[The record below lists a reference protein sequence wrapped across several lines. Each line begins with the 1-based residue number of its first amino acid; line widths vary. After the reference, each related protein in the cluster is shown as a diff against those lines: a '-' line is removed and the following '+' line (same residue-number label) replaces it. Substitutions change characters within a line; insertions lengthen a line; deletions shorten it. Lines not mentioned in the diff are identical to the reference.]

1 MHKHRNVRRSL
12 TIAALLAAISP
23 VSAED
28 TTDAATSQAV
38 QVRAMHAP
46 NGGIQPQ
53 AVVDA
58 GGTVHLVYFKGQ
70 PRAGDVYYVKS
81 TGGDASFSKPLRVN
95 SQPKSAVATGTVRGA
110 QLTLGRRG
118 WVHVAWNGS
127 SQARPRGPLNPEMPP
142 DSPHNG
148 TPMLYTR
155 LNASGDAFEPQRNVM
170 GFTFGLDGGGS
181 VAADKKGNVF
191 VIWHAGSGR
200 SAKEVNRT
208 VWIAKSSNDGKTFRR
223 EFNADPARLGV
234 CGCCGLRSF
243 TGSRGEIYVL
253 YRTATDKVN
262 RDVRLLVS
270 RGGDSRFRGVTL
282 DTWRIPRCV
291 MSTSA
296 MAEYKGQVTSHPL
309 SATTTAEADPSLDR
323 ELTREEAE
331 GLVRSDP
338 EGAIFLLIALSAKL
352 AQLQAVPS
360 APPGETL
367 QGQLLCAWET
377 KKQVYL
383 GALKLETRR
392 LVWRTAAPGW
402 GRNRKH
408 PVLAV
413 NDKDQILLAW
423 TEDTAWNRGGSV
435 AWQVFDAKGRPV
447 DGLGKATGLKV
458 WSLPTAF
465 TRKDGSFVVMY

>member
-1 MHKHRNVRRSL
+1 MRRNFTRAL
-12 TIAALLAAISP
+12 TIAALLAAIAP
-23 VSAED
+23 VSAAD
-28 TTDAATSQAV
+28 TATTRVV

-110 QLTLGRRG
+110 QMTLGRRG
-118 WVHVAWNGS
+118 RVHVAWNGS
-127 SQARPRGPLNPEMPP
+127 SQARPRGPLNPELPP

-208 VWIAKSSNDGKTFRR
+208 VWIARSSNDGKTFRR

-262 RDVRLLVS
+262 RDVRLLVGR
-270 RGGDSRFRGVTL
+270 RGGTRFRGVTL
-282 DTWRIPRCV
+282 DTWRVPGCV

-296 MAEYKGQVTSHPL
+296 MAEHK
-309 SATTTAEADPSLDR
+309 
-323 ELTREEAE
+323 
-331 GLVRSDP
+331 
-338 EGAIFLLIALSAKL
+338 
-352 AQLQAVPS
+352 
-360 APPGETL
+360 
-367 QGQLLCAWET
+367 GQLLCAWET

-383 GALKLETRR
+383 GALKLKTRR

-413 NDKDQILLAW
+413 NDKGQILLAW

-435 AWQVFDAKGRPV
+435 AWQVFDAKGRPIN
-447 DGLGKATGLKV
+447 GLGKAKGLKV

-465 TRKDGSFVVMY
+465 ARKDGRFVVMY

>member
-1 MHKHRNVRRSL
+1 MYKYHNVTRSL
-12 TIAALLAAISP
+12 TFVALLAAIAP
-23 VSAED
+23 VGAED
-28 TTDAATSQAV
+28 TADAATSPAV
-38 QVRAMHAP
+38 HVRAMRAP
-46 NGGIQPQ
+46 NDGIQPQ

-58 GGTVHLVYFKGQ
+58 DGTVHLIYFKGQ
-70 PRAGDVYYVKS
+70 PRAGNVYYVKS
-81 TGGDASFSKPLRVN
+81 TAAAVSFSKPLQVN
-95 SQPKSAVATGTVRGA
+95 SHPNSAVAIGTVRGA
-110 QLTLGRRG
+110 QMTLGRRG
-118 WVHVAWNGS
+118 RVHVAWNGS
-127 SQARPRGPLNPEMPP
+127 SQALPRGPLNPELPP

-155 LNASGDAFEPQRNVM
+155 LNKSGDAFEPQRNVM

-208 VWIAKSSNDGKTFRR
+208 VWIARSTNDGKTFRR

-243 TGSRGEIYVL
+243 TGSRGEIFVL

-262 RDVRLLVS
+262 RDMRLIVGRRRGS
-270 RGGDSRFRGVTL
+270 RYRGVTL

-296 MAEYKGQVTSHPL
+296 MAERK
-309 SATTTAEADPSLDR
+309 
-323 ELTREEAE
+323 
-331 GLVRSDP
+331 
-338 EGAIFLLIALSAKL
+338 
-352 AQLQAVPS
+352 
-360 APPGETL
+360 
-367 QGQLLCAWET
+367 GQLLCAWET

-383 GALKLETRR
+383 GAVKLKTGR
-392 LVWRTAAPGW
+392 LVWRVAAPGW

-423 TEDTAWNRGGSV
+423 TEETAWNRGGSV
-435 AWQVFDAKGRPV
+435 AWQIYDAKGRPV
-447 DGLGKATGLKV
+447 DGLGKAAGLKV

-465 TRKDGSFVVMY
+465 ARKDGSFVLMY